1 MAGKI
6 KFKAKTRKGA
16 KKRLALSN
24 PANKTESKIII
35 GRINHGHR
43 LIAKSGERKL
53 RASRKT
59 TVNAVHEKYKKVI

>member
-16 KKRLALSN
+16 TKRLSLSN

-35 GRINHGHR
+35 GRINHHHR
-43 LIAKSGERKL
+43 LIGKTGERKL
-53 RASRKT
+53 KAARKT
-59 TVNAVHEKYKKVI
+59 TVSSVHEKYKKVI